1 MKELFDFILY
11 LSSAIIL
18 GIVGSDLS
26 IRFSEYLHKKKC
38 PELYDDTNT
47 ISEAHICDCICFSPD
62 NCKSIDDVVI
72 NLKNSNVDFH
82 FSVDF

>member
-11 LSSAIIL
+11 LSSAIVL

-26 IRFSEYLHKKKC
+26 IKFSEYLCKKKH
-38 PELYDDTNT
+38 PELHDDRNT
-47 ISEAHICDCICFSPD
+47 ISEVHIRECICFSPD
-62 NCKSIDDVVI
+62 NCKSIDEVVK
-72 NLKNSNVDFH
+72 NLKDSNIEFQ